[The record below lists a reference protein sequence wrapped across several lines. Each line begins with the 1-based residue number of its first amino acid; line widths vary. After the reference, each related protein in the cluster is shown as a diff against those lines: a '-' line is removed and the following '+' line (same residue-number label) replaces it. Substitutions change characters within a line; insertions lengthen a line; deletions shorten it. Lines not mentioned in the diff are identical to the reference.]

1 MRITPKSVAIPLLAL
16 LVVAL
21 GGCTHASDMATV
33 GRYGGYTTH
42 GYDGVLVNLAPME
55 AVDFSTQRQVVTDDD
70 LEAMLP
76 ALKRL
81 APRRISLGGQQVT
94 DRSIDMLNEIPFL
107 RVVNLEGTQV
117 TPAGWARLRPSSW
130 D

>member
-1 MRITPKSVAIPLLAL
+1 MRITPKSVAAPLLTL
-16 LVVAL
+16 LAVGL
-21 GGCTHASDMATV
+21 GGCVHQSDLDTV
-33 GRYGGYTTH
+33 GRYGGYTTPEY
-42 GYDGVLVNLAPME
+42 GGPFRELPPYGS
-55 AVDFSTQRQVVTDDD
+55 VDFSTQRQIITDDD

-81 APRRISLGGQQVT
+81 CPRRICLGGQKIT

-107 RVVNLEGTQV
+107 HVVNLEGTAV
-117 TPAGWARLRPSSW
+117 TPAGWGRLHLSRW